1 MSVGTAAASHPAGIA
16 GISPLLLGSEPKR
29 IHLLG
34 VAGSG
39 MSGIAAL
46 LLALGHRV
54 SGSDKAD
61 TQEVERLRKKGL
73 AFETPHGPSLVAD
86 ADLVIYSSAIRPGNP
101 AYDAAVSLGKP
112 MARRA
117 EVLAA
122 IMEGKQGIVVCGMH
136 GKTTTSAMAAH
147 VLRAGGLKPS
157 HYVGAEIPILGTNAR
172 WDSEGMHLVA
182 EGDESDGTLV
192 HYHPRHAIVLNIEP
206 EHLDHYADLA
216 AIDAVFLRLL
226 SQTSGNVYYWSDDAG
241 ASRVCS
247 SHERAVPVG
256 TGAHCRYRIE
266 GLESADLA
274 TRFAVFRGNDLLG
287 SVTLGIP
294 GAHNAHNA
302 LLVIALATDLGVPFG
317 EIASAL
323 GSFRGAKRRFELKY
337 RDVEFRVFDDYGHHP
352 TEIAATL
359 ATARATISGEGRLIV
374 LFQPH
379 RYSRTAALREEFGRS
394 FRDADLVHVAPI
406 YPAGE
411 TPIPGI
417 GSGTIVEEARK
428 AGHPSVHE
436 APSVSAAAALA
447 AAALREGDLVLTLG
461 AGNIHEA
468 GTFLATELSIRSRL
482 REAMGPGLIRIG
494 EPLSRHTTMRVG
506 GPARF
511 WAEPETEEG
520 FAELVRVCHDEGIP
534 LMVMGRGSNLIVR
547 DGGFPGVVAHLGRGT
562 FSASS
567 VDGNEI
573 TAGVGIKLKQLAA
586 VARHAGLTGF
596 EWMDGIPGNLGGAL
610 RMNAGAMGIQTFDQ
624 VVRVRFADRD
634 GNIVSRT
641 TAELEIRY
649 RDVPVL
655 HDHYALSATLAGSP
669 SVPEA
674 IDGLLNASFRHRK
687 ETQPIAASAGCI
699 FKNPGG
705 ISAGKLIE
713 ELGLKNSAVGGARV
727 SEVHANFIVNDGGA
741 TATEILSLIGRIK
754 EKARSE
760 RGIDLETEVG
770 IIGEDPGNEEI

>member
-1 MSVGTAAASHPAGIA
+1 MSVGTVAASRPAGIA

-29 IHLLG
+29 IHLIG

-73 AFETPHGPSLVAD
+73 AFETPHGPSMVAD

-256 TGAHCRYRIE
+256 TGVHCRYRIE

-317 EIASAL
+317 EISSAL

-337 RDVEFRVFDDYGHHP
+337 RDAEFRVFDDYGHHP

-359 ATARATISGEGRLIV
+359 ATARATMSGEGRLIV

-379 RYSRTAALREEFGRS
+379 RYSRTAALREEFGKA
-394 FRDADLVHVAPI
+394 FGDADLVHVAPI

-436 APSVSAAAALA
+436 ASSVSAAAAYA
-447 AAALREGDLVLTLG
+447 AAALRPGDLVLTLG

-468 GTFLATELSIRSRL
+468 GTFLATELSLRSRL
-482 REAMGPGLIRIG
+482 RESMGPGLIRIG
-494 EPLSRHTTMRVG
+494 EPLSKHTTMRVG

-511 WAEPETEEG
+511 WVEPETEEG

-534 LMVMGRGSNLIVR
+534 FMVMGRGSNLIVR

-586 VARHAGLTGF
+586 VARQGCLTGF

-641 TAELEIRY
+641 PAELEIRY

-655 HDHYALSATLAGSP
+655 HDHYALSATLVGSP

-674 IDGLLNASFRHRK
+674 IDGLINASFRHRK

-705 ISAGKLIE
+705 ISAGRLIE

-754 EKARSE
+754 EKARTE

-770 IIGEDPGNEEI
+770 IIGEEPGNEET